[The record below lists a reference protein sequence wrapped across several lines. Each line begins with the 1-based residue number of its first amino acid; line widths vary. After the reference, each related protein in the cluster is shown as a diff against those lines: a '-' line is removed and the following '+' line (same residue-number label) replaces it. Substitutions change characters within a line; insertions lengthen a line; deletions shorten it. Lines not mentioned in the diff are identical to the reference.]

1 MNPLNAASN
10 LTKAVTF
17 PFTFLFVVGLCA
29 FINFFTSPGHW
40 WFQWV
45 AFGMGIALI
54 CIWARALKTLILT
67 VGIAGVGYFVY
78 RWWKNRASAVNTGN
92 ANTSTR
98 TGGVTIDANAQ

>member
-1 MNPLNAASN
+1 MNPVKAIES

-29 FINFFTSPGHW
+29 FINWFTSPGHW

-54 CIWARALKTLILT
+54 CIWARALKILVAT
-67 VGIAGVGYFVY
+67 VGIADLSYFFY
-78 RWWKNRASAVNTGN
+78 RWWQGRNERNSAAAGN
-92 ANTSTR
+92 AGTMMHHR
-98 TGGVTIDANAQ
+98 